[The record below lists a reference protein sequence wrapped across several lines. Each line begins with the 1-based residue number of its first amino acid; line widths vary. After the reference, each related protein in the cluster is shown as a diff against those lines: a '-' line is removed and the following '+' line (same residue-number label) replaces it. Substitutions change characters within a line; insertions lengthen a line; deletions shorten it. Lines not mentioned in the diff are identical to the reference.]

1 MSKENRVDTAN
12 KFIKIISDHGRRF
25 FEHKGEVGRFELKN
39 GHIVW
44 VCEYTKKHIHLSY
57 QYWKFHHGGTMR
69 HLINQ
74 LADFI
79 RGKRELPLGC
89 LGPWSETMCGGDLWG
104 YGKDEMQ
111 IVRDKCTSLNDVGL
125 QL

>member
-1 MSKENRVDTAN
+1 
-12 KFIKIISDHGRRF
+12 
-25 FEHKGEVGRFELKN
+25 
-39 GHIVW
+39 
-44 VCEYTKKHIHLSY
+44 
-57 QYWKFHHGGTMR
+57 MR

-111 IVRDKCTSLNDVGL
+111 IVRDKCTLVNDV
-125 QL
+125 

>member
-44 VCEYTKKHIHLSY
+44 VCEYTKNISIYHISTGNSIMEAQCDIL
-57 QYWKFHHGGTMR
+57 
-69 HLINQ
+69 
-74 LADFI
+74 
-79 RGKRELPLGC
+79 
-89 LGPWSETMCGGDLWG
+89 
-104 YGKDEMQ
+104 
-111 IVRDKCTSLNDVGL
+111 
-125 QL
+125 